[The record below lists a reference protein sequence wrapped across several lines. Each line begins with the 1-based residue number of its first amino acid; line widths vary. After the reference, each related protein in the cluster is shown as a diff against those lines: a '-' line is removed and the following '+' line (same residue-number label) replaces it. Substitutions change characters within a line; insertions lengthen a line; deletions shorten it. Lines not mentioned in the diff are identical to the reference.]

1 MKIQVFGPG
10 CAKCNKLAENARQ
23 AAEELGLDYTLE
35 KVTGIDEMLA
45 LGVMTTPALVVDGE
59 VKLVGKAASVK
70 VREGTAPVAG
80 GEAWMR
86 CARSPPG
93 CS

>member
-1 MKIQVFGPG
+1 MKIQVLGPG

-35 KVTGIDEMLA
+35 KVTEIDAMIA

-59 VKLVGKAASVK
+59 VKLVGKAASAKSVK
-70 VREGTAPVAG
+70 DLLQATGD
-80 GEAWMR
+80 
-86 CARSPPG
+86 
-93 CS
+93 